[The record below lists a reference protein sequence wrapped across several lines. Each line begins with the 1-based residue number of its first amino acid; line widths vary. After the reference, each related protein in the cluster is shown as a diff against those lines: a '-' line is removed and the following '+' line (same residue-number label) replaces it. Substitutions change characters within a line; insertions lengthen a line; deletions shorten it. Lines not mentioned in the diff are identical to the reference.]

1 MVTLNINRLL
11 SCILSKEHWTTVS
24 VLCVDLMLH
33 TLSKVLNSVTWLSLL
48 DRNTLRPSSY
58 FGLWGPAWALT
69 FCISCKKKKKKKV
82 NIERKKVFFF
92 VCTFLTV
99 FKWMGLSWKD
109 VISCISV
116 HQSKSSNIEQRLLLG
131 CLQSVK
137 SDQTTNGTDKVD

>member
-82 NIERKKVFFF
+82 NIERKKVFFLSVPF
-92 VCTFLTV
+92 LLFWSGWVLVGNMWYHVFLCTNQNLAILNKDYCWVVCSQSNLIKPQTV
-99 FKWMGLSWKD
+99 LIK
-109 VISCISV
+109 
-116 HQSKSSNIEQRLLLG
+116 
-131 CLQSVK
+131 
-137 SDQTTNGTDKVD
+137 